1 MELVPHQINAHV
13 SLDGKTET
21 IQANAQSVKICLDV
35 NTEIVLME
43 IMSKSG
49 MVAFVNLV
57 GRDICV
63 TSQIVMNMDVSMG
76 FVGWWYD
83 QL

>member
-1 MELVPHQINAHV
+1 MELVLRQINAHV
-13 SLDGKTET
+13 SLDGRMGT
-21 IQANAQSVKICLDV
+21 IRVNAQSVKICLDV

-57 GRDICV
+57 GKDICV
-63 TSQIVMNMDVSMG
+63 TSQIVMNMDASTE
-76 FVGWWYD
+76 FAGWWYD
-83 QL
+83 Q